1 MVQTLDAHIV
11 TNLNI
16 RGGKPHIAGHR
27 ITVADIVIWHEMK
40 GLSADEIATQHNI
53 SLVNVY
59 AALAYYFD
67 NQHLIEIS
75 MNDSERFID
84 ILKEQNPSKLKL
96 KLNGK

>member
-84 ILKEQNPSKLKL
+84 ILIEQNPSKLKL

>member
-27 ITVADIVIWHEMK
+27 ITVADIVVWHEIK
-40 GLSADEIATQHNI
+40 GLSADEIATQYNI
-53 SLVNVY
+53 SLVDIY

-67 NQHLIEIS
+67 NQHLIEVS
-75 MNDSERFID
+75 MNDTERFID

>member
-40 GLSADEIATQHNI
+40 GLLADEIATQHNI

>member
-27 ITVADIVIWHEMK
+27 ITVADKVIWHEMK

-84 ILKEQNPSKLKL
+84 ILIEQNPSKLKL